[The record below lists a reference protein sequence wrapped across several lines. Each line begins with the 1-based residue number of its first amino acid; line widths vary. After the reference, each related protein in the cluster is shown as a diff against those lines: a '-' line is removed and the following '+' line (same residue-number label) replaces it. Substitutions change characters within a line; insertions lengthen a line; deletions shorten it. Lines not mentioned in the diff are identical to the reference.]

1 LADASLLDFITAV
14 MDANE
19 RIYHLLHHEGL
30 HVDHYAP
37 GEQGAGGDISCGID
51 LVSERIFIEKLAAFG
66 TIISEESGVITHP
79 HHEATIILDPIDGSE
94 NLLSHL
100 PYYGTSVA
108 YKKADVCVC
117 AIVTNLANGDVF
129 IKDAQGFRR
138 GKLGHVTFKNVTC
151 NPFSK
156 VGLFERSYCSTK
168 ALSKIHTLGIK
179 YRSPGA
185 FALSLAYAHDVSFV
199 LYEGVMRSYD
209 VEAGLFMCQDLHTF
223 IKDDIFLVSKDKE
236 TFDKIT
242 QLFLMD

>member
-1 LADASLLDFITAV
+1 LVDFIAAV
-14 MDANE
+14 MDANQ
-19 RIYHLLHHEGL
+19 RVYNLLHTQGL
-30 HVDHYAP
+30 HVTHYEAL
-37 GEQGAGGDISCGID
+37 ERGAGGDISCGID
-51 LVSERIFIEKLAAFG
+51 IVSENIFIEKLSCFG
-66 TIISEESGVITHP
+66 TIVSEESGIIEHP
-79 HHEATIILDPIDGSE
+79 HHKATIILDPIDGSE

-108 YKKADVCVC
+108 YKVGDKHLC

-129 IKDAQGFRR
+129 IKDSKSFRR
-138 GKLGHVTFKNVTC
+138 GKLGCENFKNVTC

-168 ALSKIHTLGIK
+168 VLAKLHSLGLK

-185 FALSLAYAHDVSFV
+185 FALSLAYAHDVAFV
-199 LYEGVMRSYD
+199 VYEGAMRAYD
-209 VEAGLFMCQDLHTF
+209 VEAGLFMCEGLHTF